1 MTGEPLQLVAW
12 LLLLLLAM
20 DSTSSTTGGGRLGL
34 HILEPARAARHG
46 ASCLYGSPGGYS
58 LARAPPGSPNAS
70 KFFLFLEGG
79 GWCTTMADCAA
90 RAWAAPGVPNGA
102 LGSTARAPL
111 SLDPHGSGGAGNLSG
126 NKSLNPTF
134 ADWTTV
140 VVNYCDGGSFAGSL
154 DHPVTTQSGEQQLW
168 FRGKHILRAVLEELQ
183 ALHGLDRAT
192 EVVLGGCSAGG
203 LAVYLH
209 CDVVAQLLAPTPL
222 RCFADAGFFP
232 DVVSVDGESLAASQF
247 REAFDF
253 MNASSGVD
261 QSCIAAQAT
270 KDNWWKCFFAE
281 HTLPHVSTP
290 LFILNSGYDPVSQ
303 LWQYGTLNTT
313 TMPAT
318 IGRDASW
325 EPCLSNFSTC
335 NSSQLATVQHYHDLI
350 VKALGPATAASS
362 PHGVFL
368 PSCIAHCQGNYWTSG
383 HTIRGESM
391 ASALDRWLLNQAV
404 KMVDAPWS
412 STRASC
418 APPVHKVSI
427 CGGGEQECVCS
438 DTFDHDAKT
447 FDAELRPRAEVC
459 VDPASGQAN
468 GLSVLNGNRTEV
480 LGPAIPRG
488 CSLLFANVSALL
500 LPPGSEPEVT
510 GVTVHREV
518 QCDDGVSGATTRK
531 QQEIRFV
538 VRGNATVIECS
549 DSAAPAQGAA
559 TRGDCSPTVQGC
571 CIVPV
576 AQPKSD
582 LVVQ

>member
-46 ASCLYGSPGGYS
+46 AWCLDGSPGGYS

-111 SLDPHGSGGAGNLSG
+111 SLDPHGSGGAGDLSG

-270 KDNWWKCFFAE
+270 KDSWWKCFFAE

-313 TMPAT
+313 TTPAT

-325 EPCLSNFSTC
+325 EPCLSNS
-335 NSSQLATVQHYHDLI
+335 VH
-350 VKALGPATAASS
+350 ATARS
-362 PHGVFL
+362 
-368 PSCIAHCQGNYWTSG
+368 W
-383 HTIRGESM
+383 R
-391 ASALDRWLLNQAV
+391 
-404 KMVDAPWS
+404 
-412 STRASC
+412 
-418 APPVHKVSI
+418 
-427 CGGGEQECVCS
+427 
-438 DTFDHDAKT
+438 
-447 FDAELRPRAEVC
+447 
-459 VDPASGQAN
+459 
-468 GLSVLNGNRTEV
+468 
-480 LGPAIPRG
+480 
-488 CSLLFANVSALL
+488 
-500 LPPGSEPEVT
+500 
-510 GVTVHREV
+510 
-518 QCDDGVSGATTRK
+518 QCNTT
-531 QQEIRFV
+531 
-538 VRGNATVIECS
+538 T
-549 DSAAPAQGAA
+549 
-559 TRGDCSPTVQGC
+559 T
-571 CIVPV
+571 
-576 AQPKSD
+576 
-582 LVVQ
+582 